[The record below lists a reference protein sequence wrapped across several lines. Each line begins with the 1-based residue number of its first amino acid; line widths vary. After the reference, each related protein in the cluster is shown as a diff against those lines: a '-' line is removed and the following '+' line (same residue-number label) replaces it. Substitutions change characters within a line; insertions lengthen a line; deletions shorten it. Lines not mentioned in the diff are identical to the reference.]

1 MSDNRM
7 AEENPGPDGE
17 HSGGQPPTAAGGAP
31 WAEDDARP
39 GAEQGGGAPAAGGA
53 GSGTADGETR
63 RQLLKAGVGLGAVG
77 VIGYAYLQTQEEV
90 TAATDGSTV
99 DDVPERSEFVFSWT
113 GSELLTDDGF
123 VTATDQELGT
133 LAIDG
138 ASSTSELFET
148 ITAATALD
156 PREMGEVSAFGGM
169 PTESGT
175 YAGLI
180 FESDTDPQTVR
191 DRLAER
197 GHLLDTVEYR
207 EQTMWVTSSD
217 RLSWELLLCHLGGN
231 RYALGSRTELE
242 AIVDLRAGDGR
253 RIGGGAIDGFD
264 EAEEGMLRGGFV
276 VPPET
281 FASLELSFA
290 TGLADAIEYGSASLS
305 ADGVLTVTL
314 VAPNDSMAQDLDQTL
329 NALGQLDRE
338 DISAQVG
345 GDSAVVEVI
354 LTILEDIDTEVDGSS
369 VRVTVA
375 DGFRVPAVVL
385 GVLLERGVSG

>member
-7 AEENPGPDGE
+7 AEENPGPDEE
-17 HSGGQPPTAAGGAP
+17 HSSGQPPTAAGGAP
-31 WAEDDARP
+31 WAGDDTRA
-39 GAEQGGGAPAAGGA
+39 GAEQGGGAPAAGGS
-53 GSGTADGETR
+53 GSGDEETR

-77 VIGYAYLQTQEEV
+77 VIGYAYLRTQEEV

-113 GSELLTDDGF
+113 GRELQTDDGF
-123 VTATDQELGT
+123 VTAADQELGT

-148 ITAATALD
+148 ITAATAID
-156 PREMGEVSAFGGM
+156 PRELGEVSAFGGV

-180 FESDTDPQTVR
+180 FESEADPQTVR

-207 EQTMWVTSSD
+207 EQTLWVTSSD
-217 RLSWELLLCHLGGN
+217 RLTWELLLGHLGEG
-231 RYALGSRTELE
+231 RYALGSREELE
-242 AIVDLRAGDGR
+242 EIIDVRAGERG
-253 RIGGGAIDGFD
+253 RIGGKAIDGFE
-264 EAEEGMLRGGFV
+264 EAGEGLLRGGFV

-281 FASLELSFA
+281 FANLELSFA
-290 TGLADAIEYGSASLS
+290 TGLADAIEYGSARLS
-305 ADGVLTVTL
+305 ADGVLTVTF
-314 VAPNDSMAQDLDQTL
+314 VAPNDSMAEDLDQTL

-338 DISAQVG
+338 TISAQVG
-345 GDSAVVEVI
+345 GSSPIVEVI
-354 LTILEDIDTEVDGSS
+354 LTILEEIDTEVDGSS

-385 GVLLERGVSG
+385 GVVLERGVSG